1 MKKLVI
7 LIVVADLAAGFIF
20 IPQRL
25 TGNNAAVPG
34 PGTGGRPGG
43 PGALGSRDQ
52 ITVFAVRTAYT
63 ETRTLQ
69 AYMEVNGDI
78 VNEEQVA
85 V

>member
-1 MKKLVI
+1 
-7 LIVVADLAAGFIF
+7 
-20 IPQRL
+20 
-25 TGNNAAVPG
+25 
-34 PGTGGRPGG
+34 
-43 PGALGSRDQ
+43 LGSRDQ